1 MILLKEKNVFVITGP
16 CGVGKSTASRRL
28 AQTLD
33 KSCHINANLIY
44 EMVVGRYLFPWQ
56 EVLKYIVLMA
66 DENTVRMRDGKRPPQ
81 EVMGDRAIE
90 VFNEF
95 KDKKK
100 LTANI
105 FLIRLARVLRI
116 LF

>member
-1 MILLKEKNVFVITGP
+1 LKEKNVFVITGP

-66 DENTVRMRDGKRPPQ
+66 DETLS
-81 EVMGDRAIE
+81 E
-90 VFNEF
+90 
-95 KDKKK
+95 
-100 LTANI
+100 
-105 FLIRLARVLRI
+105 
-116 LF
+116 